1 MNNHIDHTR
10 KAFHLYGSAC
20 DFQFLTMNERI
31 VTLGTLVYF
40 LSSVDLYVSLK
51 VASLCARKVALYT
64 SERLSPECV
73 SL

>member
-1 MNNHIDHTR
+1 MCVCACVLSDLETEHMNNHIDHTR

-40 LSSVDLYVSLK
+40 LSSVGLYVSL
-51 VASLCARKVALYT
+51 
-64 SERLSPECV
+64 
-73 SL
+73 

>member
-10 KAFHLYGSAC
+10 KAFLLYGSAC

-40 LSSVDLYVSLK
+40 LSSVDLYVSL
-51 VASLCARKVALYT
+51 
-64 SERLSPECV
+64 
-73 SL
+73 